1 MAEPGARE
9 RLLRDGYL
17 IFRSILPAATLERMR
32 ISTAALVEQH
42 KDLHGLQGQHDKGCF
57 AGTMSPYVE
66 PLASAV
72 DSATAEWVE
81 FWAGE
86 ASPVHKVKSHALSP
100 RLSAR
105 PGPFPTPPAVIDAR
119 VRRRG
124 R

>member
-66 PLASAV
+66 TNLMV
-72 DSATAEWVE
+72 
-81 FWAGE
+81 
-86 ASPVHKVKSHALSP
+86 SP
-100 RLSAR
+100 
-105 PGPFPTPPAVIDAR
+105 PGVLNL
-119 VRRRG
+119 VG
-124 R
+124 RSMC